1 MEFYIGVDVGT
12 GSVRAGLVSEDG
24 NIVTSSTKEITV
36 YNPKINHY
44 EQSSLQIW
52 EAVKETVNNLLEK
65 SGVSPHLVKGIGF
78 DATCSLVVV
87 DKDGKG
93 VRVSDEG
100 GETDIMMW
108 MDHRAGEEAEIINN
122 TNHPVLEFVGGKV
135 SLEMELP
142 KLMWLKKHRFENTW
156 KEADRFFDLPDWLT
170 YRATGSSSRSLCSL
184 VCKWNYRVS
193 KEGKLLGW
201 DEDLFSSIGLE
212 DLARD
217 GWRAIGEMVLQ
228 PGEPVGSGLTK
239 TAALELGL
247 VPGTPVGASLIDA
260 HAGGLGMLTCQ
271 SNKEEEV
278 TTRLGLVSGTST
290 CHMLLHSRPIFVPG
304 VWGPFYSAMMPRL
317 WLTEGGQSSTGGL
330 LDHVISSHPVHQ
342 EAKDKANAKGTSVQ
356 QFLESRL
363 QDIAREKGVVDLSLL
378 TKDVHIWPDYHG
390 NRSPLADPDLKGMVT
405 GLTLSTDLDSLA
417 LKYLAT
423 VQAISYGTKHILESM
438 LTMGHQVTSV
448 TVCGGLTRSPL
459 YLSTQ
464 ADVLQLPVV
473 VPRQDDTVLLG
484 ASILGAA
491 ANNSQLGISG
501 VMERMKSH
509 GKIIEINRNME
520 VVKFHQKKY
529 KVFLEMVNDQLKYKK
544 IME

>member
-1 MEFYIGVDVGT
+1 MKYYIGVDVGT
-12 GSVRAGLVSEDG
+12 GSVRAGMVTEDG
-24 NIVTSSTKEITV
+24 NIVTSSSKEITV
-36 YNPKINHY
+36 YNPKRNHY
-44 EQSSLQIW
+44 EQSSVEIW
-52 EAVKETVNNLLEK
+52 EAVKYTVNDILEK
-65 SGVSPHLVKGIGF
+65 SGVTSHLVKGIGF

-87 DKDGKG
+87 DKAGEG

-100 GETDIMMW
+100 GDTDIVMW
-108 MDHRAGEEAEIINN
+108 MDHRAGEEADIINK
-122 TNHPVLEFVGGKV
+122 TNHPVLDYVGGKV

-142 KLMWLKKHRFENTW
+142 KLMWIKKNRFETTW

-193 KEGKLLGW
+193 KEGETLGW
-201 DEDLFSSIGLE
+201 DSDLFSSIGLH
-212 DLARD
+212 DLAKE
-217 GWRAIGEMVLQ
+217 GWRAIGDKVLQ
-228 PGEPVGSGLTK
+228 PGEPVGSGLSQR
-239 TAALELGL
+239 AAADLGL

-271 SNKEEEV
+271 TNQEEEV
-278 TTRLGLVSGTST
+278 TARLGLVSGTST
-290 CHMLLHSRPIFVPG
+290 CHMLLNREAIFVPG
-304 VWGPFYSAMMPRL
+304 VWGPFYSAMMPGL

-342 EAKDKANAKGTSVQ
+342 QAKKEAIAAGTSVQ

-363 QDIAREKGVVDLSLL
+363 QNIAREKGVIDLSLL
-378 TKDVHIWPDYHG
+378 TKNLHIWPDYHG

-438 LTMGHQVTSV
+438 VSMGHCVSSV

-459 YLSTQ
+459 YLTTQ

-473 VPRQDDTVLLG
+473 VPHQADTVLLG
-484 ASILGAA
+484 ASVLGAA
-491 ANNSQLGISG
+491 AANSELGISG
-501 VMERMKSH
+501 VMEKMTSH
-509 GKIIEINRNME
+509 GNIIEMTKKFE

-529 KVFLEMVNDQLKYKK
+529 KVFLEMVNDQFKYKQ